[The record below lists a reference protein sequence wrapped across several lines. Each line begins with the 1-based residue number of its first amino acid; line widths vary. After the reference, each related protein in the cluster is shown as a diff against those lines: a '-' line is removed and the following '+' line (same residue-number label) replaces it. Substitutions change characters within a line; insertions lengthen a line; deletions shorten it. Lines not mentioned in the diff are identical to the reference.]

1 MELTTNQEQ
10 VFRDR
15 YALKDSSGNPTE
27 SDPIQMWSRVARS
40 VGTTPDEYEEFFQLL
55 KDFKFVPGGRIL
67 ASAGSGHD
75 VTAYNCY
82 VIPVMPDDIKYG
94 ADSRDAILDTIKKM
108 VGIMARGGGVGV
120 NWSTLRPS
128 NARVVRVNGTASG
141 PVGWMDVA
149 SRAVGEVIQG
159 GSRRGAA
166 MFMLDDWHPDV
177 LNFIHAKKNLDKIN
191 NANISVSISNAFM
204 EAVER
209 DDLWTTRFPDTKHP
223 DYDFMWNGDIHAWED
238 NGLPVVEYESIPA
251 REIWSAIAASAWD
264 NGEPGVV
271 FIERAQELS
280 TAKGIE
286 RIICVNPCG
295 EQPLGAYS
303 VCNLGSI
310 NLDRYVQNGRFSF
323 VDLAKDARSAT
334 RFLDRVIDQTYYL
347 EELPETER
355 IQRETIRR
363 IGLGVMGLADAL
375 IRLGIRYGSPEAIE
389 FTSKVFYTLKI
400 AALSESADLARDLG
414 PAKGWEHVRFDA
426 PYLQDLPI
434 DLDEKINRYGLRN
447 LLVLTQAPT
456 GTTSMLAGVNSGIEP
471 YFGFGYW
478 RDDRLGQRFISA
490 PIAEAMPEEFAKSRF
505 TGDHGPWVTAN
516 EVTVE
521 EHVAMQ
527 AAAQRF
533 VDSSISKTVNAPNE
547 HTVEDTAKTF
557 QLAWEQGLKGIAYF
571 RDGCGRAQVLT
582 REGKEEREP
591 HYAGA
596 VEDDCAEGHD
606 TYRKDGCVY
615 CRRCEWSACTI

>member
-1 MELTTNQEQ
+1 MELTTNQKQ
-10 VFRDR
+10 VFLDR
-15 YALKDSSGNPTE
+15 YALKDSSGKPIE
-27 SDPIQMWSRVARS
+27 SSPDEMFQRVALS
-40 VGTTPDEYEEFFQLL
+40 VGTTPDEKWEFFDLL
-55 KDFKFVPGGRIL
+55 DDFKFVPGGRIL

-82 VIPVMPDDIKYG
+82 VIPVMPDNIKYG
-94 ADSRDAILDTIKKM
+94 ADSRDSILDTIKKM

-177 LNFIHAKKNLDKIN
+177 LNFIYAKKNLDKIN
-191 NANISVSISNAFM
+191 NANISVSISDEFM
-204 EAVER
+204 EAVAN
-209 DDLWTTRFPDTKHP
+209 DGTWTTRFPDTNHP
-223 DYDFMWNGDIHAWED
+223 DYDRMWNGDIRAWED
-238 NGLPVVEYESIPA
+238 NGLPVVQYESIPA
-251 REIWSAIAASAWD
+251 RKIWSAIAESAWD

-271 FIERAQELS
+271 FLERAQELS
-280 TAKGIE
+280 TTNGIE
-286 RIICVNPCG
+286 RIISVNPCG

-303 VCNLGSI
+303 VCNLGSL
-310 NLDRYVQNGRFSF
+310 NLDRYVHNGRFSF
-323 VDLAKDARSAT
+323 VDLAKDARTAT

-347 EELPETER
+347 EELPETEK

-375 IRLGIRYGSPEAIE
+375 IRLGIRYGSKEAVE
-389 FTSKVFYTLKI
+389 FTAKVFYTLKI

-414 PAKGWEHVRFDA
+414 PAKGWERVRSDA

-471 YFGFGYW
+471 YFSFGYW
-478 RDDRLGQRFISA
+478 RDDRLGKRWVEADIVGKIVKPGDSLD
-490 PIAEAMPEEFAKSRF
+490 PIIFVS
-505 TGDHGPWVTAN
+505 AN

-521 EHVAMQ
+521 EHIAMQ

-596 VEDDCAEGHD
+596 VEDDCANGHD